1 MGRKDYIM
9 KRLVELTFKERL
21 DSVDMAEEKRL
32 MQELEEI
39 ELTEGETNGQ

>member
-1 MGRKDYIM
+1 M

-39 ELTEGETNGQ
+39 ELTEGATNGK